1 MKNVKLGVICN
12 IEIGR
17 TPSRNQPKYWGNGYS
32 WLSIADMK
40 NLKFLS
46 DTKEQVTELAI
57 GECNMKLV
65 PLGTL
70 LFSFKLSVG
79 KVGIASKDLFTN
91 EAIAA
96 LKIKSEKE
104 VYQPFLY
111 HALRSL
117 NFDGKGDRAVK
128 GITLNKAK
136 LRELLIP
143 LPPFPEQK
151 RIAEILDKADALCR
165 KNKQLMAAY
174 DELLQATF
182 LDMFGDATTNLKGWN
197 RKMLN
202 ELVDD
207 SIKYSLSS
215 GPFGSS
221 LTSVDYVDN
230 GVPILRGLN
239 VSSGYLDMT
248 NVKYISELKARE
260 LIRSEV
266 HPADIVIIAVGSSG
280 KALMIPNSLKRA
292 IMSQNF
298 NKITVNQKIIL
309 PIFLEFSLNDRD
321 VQEQIKRKMSDT
333 VRTFFSLTNMKELQV
348 ICPPINLQNQFV
360 KIVENIEAQKVLVKQ
375 SLQESEDLFNGL
387 VQKAF
392 SDGLQQ
398 II

>member
-1 MKNVKLGVICN
+1 MNKYPNVPLGQICN

-40 NLKFLS
+40 NSKFLS
-46 DTKEQVTELAI
+46 ETKEQVTDLAI

-65 PLGTL
+65 PQGTL

-96 LKIKSEKE
+96 LKIKREKE

-111 HALRSL
+111 HALGFL

-143 LPPFPEQK
+143 LPSLSEQK
-151 RIAEILDKADALCR
+151 RIAKILDKADALR
-165 KNKQLMAAY
+165 QKNKQLLVAY

-182 LDMFGDATTNLKGWN
+182 LDMFGDPVTNPKGWAKKLIKEIGKVVTGN
-197 RKMLN
+197 TPPRANQENYGNYIEWIKTDNISSDIIYPTNSREFLSESGMKKGRVVPVGTI
-202 ELVDD
+202 LVTC
-207 SIKYSLSS
+207 IAGSLSS
-215 GPFGSS
+215 IGNCVITNREVAFNQQINAIIPQKCNSYF
-221 LTSVDYVDN
+221 LYSVMQY
-230 GVPILRGLN
+230 
-239 VSSGYLDMT
+239 S
-248 NVKYISELKARE
+248 KKATQDAATKGMKKL
-260 LIRSEV
+260 LIKSNFE
-266 HPADIVIIAVGSSG
+266 
-280 KALMIPNSLKRA
+280 KLA
-292 IMSQNF
+292 I
-298 NKITVNQKIIL
+298 
-309 PIFLEFSLNDRD
+309 
-321 VQEQIKRKMSDT
+321 
-333 VRTFFSLTNMKELQV
+333 
-348 ICPPINLQNQFV
+348 ICPPITLQDQFAQ
-360 KIVENIEAQKVLVKQ
+360 IVENIEAQKTLAKQ

-392 SDGLQQ
+392 GGEL
-398 II
+398 

>member
-1 MKNVKLGVICN
+1 MIKYPNVPLGQICN

-40 NLKFLS
+40 NFKFLS
-46 DTKEQVTELAI
+46 ETKEQVTDLAI

-65 PLGTL
+65 PQGTL

-111 HALRSL
+111 HALGFL

-143 LPPFPEQK
+143 LPSLSEQK
-151 RIAEILDKADALCR
+151 RIAEILDKADALR
-165 KNKQLMAAY
+165 QKNKQLLAAY
-174 DELLQATF
+174 DELQQATF
-182 LDMFGDATTNLKGWN
+182 LDMFGDPITNPKGLEKVNLNKIARLERGRFSPRPRNDPSYFNGPYPFIQTGDISKSGNRLDSYTQTLNDKGIKVSKRFEKGTIVIAIVGATIGATAIL
-197 RKMLN
+197 
-202 ELVDD
+202 ELDVYATD
-207 SIKYSLSS
+207 SII
-215 GPFGSS
+215 GI
-221 LTSVDYVDN
+221 SV
-230 GVPILRGLN
+230 
-239 VSSGYLDMT
+239 
-248 NVKYISELKARE
+248 
-260 LIRSEV
+260 
-266 HPADIVIIAVGSSG
+266 
-280 KALMIPNSLKRA
+280 
-292 IMSQNF
+292 
-298 NKITVNQKIIL
+298 NKKLANN
-309 PIFLEFSLNDRD
+309 IFLEFVMQFWKPILLKIAPEAARANINLEILGRLDII
-321 VQEQIKRKMSDT
+321 V
-333 VRTFFSLTNMKELQV
+333 
-348 ICPPINLQNQFV
+348 PPITFQDQFAKV
-360 KIVENIEAQKVLVKQ
+360 VENIEAQKTLVKQ

-392 SDGLQQ
+392 GG
-398 II
+398 